1 MHLGKSFASGRGYAK
16 VSVAVLAW
24 RDRWGRLLC
33 FSLTG
38 EAVARKTQAAGMGG
52 SLDPLCSPVGGSLNT
67 HKGQKWSFLPEGVAK
82 NDGLNK
88 EQDAEDTGRRVHMRA
103 SG

>member
-16 VSVAVLAW
+16 VSVAVLAR
-24 RDRWGRLLC
+24 RDCWGRWLC

-52 SLDPLCSPVGGSLNT
+52 SLDPLCSPAGGSLNT
-67 HKGQKWSFLPEGVAK
+67 HKGQKWSFQPEGITK
-82 NDGLNK
+82 NDGLTRSK
-88 EQDAEDTGRRVHMRA
+88 KLKTQVGVHMRA